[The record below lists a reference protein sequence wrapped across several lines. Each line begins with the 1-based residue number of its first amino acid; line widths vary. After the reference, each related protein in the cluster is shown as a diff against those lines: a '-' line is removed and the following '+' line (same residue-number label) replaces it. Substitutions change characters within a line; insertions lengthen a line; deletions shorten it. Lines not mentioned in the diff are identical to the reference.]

1 MHLLLLEVSIGDN
14 LLVCTRLTL
23 TSPSSST
30 LPQAVRVLLVSYAM
44 RSYAAGLPCFDLRL
58 QRAGPRKKA
67 QSVTHGDALPA
78 NERH

>member
-1 MHLLLLEVSIGDN
+1 MYPPYFYVSIKLDTTASGA
-14 LLVCTRLTL
+14 CT
-23 TSPSSST
+23 
-30 LPQAVRVLLVSYAM
+30 LVSYAM

-67 QSVTHGDALPA
+67 QSVTHRDALPA